1 MRRRTESG
9 RHYSDSDD
17 ALSDPP
23 SGRRHNKHKDADTD
37 LGNALKD
44 ILDKGSLGQTP
55 AGMGID
61 TPRASFDNLSILD
74 PTNNHPA
81 SLPPPQTK
89 PVHPLSSLPKTKN
102 AHAPLSSLIQPRSDG
117 RSDAPGTPVVGSA
130 LPIRGTFKTAPPT
143 STPTSNANTSNPSS
157 SSGGPSLPPGIPVRR
172 RKSSAARETARSI
185 ALAKK
190 SQSIVTNLEAAQGLN
205 PNAAMQR
212 NREKAEAEEE
222 RLLAREE
229 KAIRHKRTM
238 ERSLKKAAHNQ
249 THAHSSSS
257 VHASSKHHHH
267 HGSSH
272 HHHHHRRSPQPTSSS
287 SSNGSNSNTSSD
299 VSDLSDGYEGGEDSN
314 TISNSW
320 KGDISGSDTSDD
332 DKHIPTAADLPP
344 SRSRTSSRSE
354 RISGS
359 SKGPRNSFTE
369 AARSPLS
376 VGVPP
381 MGQTLN
387 GAPEQLPDLTIRI
400 LLLGDSGVGKTSLML
415 RYSDNKFA
423 YSLIATAG
431 VDFKVKNM
439 DIPNPAYNKSA
450 AAGLQNEEE
459 LNSISE
465 EEKELRILLSKPF
478 LRVRCQIWDTAG
490 QEKFHVITRAYYRG
504 AHAIV
509 CTYDVTDSDSFRNID
524 YWLANIHTH
533 TIGKG
538 GGDDSDESGGSGAV
552 QTMIIGNKT
561 DLHHKRTV
569 TKSQGEA
576 LAKECGGKNNEERSD
591 EMTNAHYHS
600 FILTRRAVT
609 YIETSAKDG
618 TNVNDAFQRLAT
630 DVVTQLD
637 RERRGAGKL
646 PAKKRGSKKWL
657 PAGFLPSQ
665 QKRGSKT
672 MKRKGSA
679 EGCVLS

>member
-117 RSDAPGTPVVGSA
+117 RSDGSDSDSSLPRRPKSIDTTPFNSQDGSNFTPLQPPPQAPGTPVVGSA

-344 SRSRTSSRSE
+344 SRSRTSSRM
-354 RISGS
+354 
-359 SKGPRNSFTE
+359 
-369 AARSPLS
+369 
-376 VGVPP
+376 GVPP

-576 LAKECGGKNNEERSD
+576 LAKECG
-591 EMTNAHYHS
+591 
-600 FILTRRAVT
+600 VT

>member
-1 MRRRTESG
+1 MQ
-9 RHYSDSDD
+9 H
-17 ALSDPP
+17 
-23 SGRRHNKHKDADTD
+23 HNQ
-37 LGNALKD
+37 
-44 ILDKGSLGQTP
+44 SQT
-55 AGMGID
+55 A
-61 TPRASFDNLSILD
+61 NL
-74 PTNNHPA
+74 
-81 SLPPPQTK
+81 
-89 PVHPLSSLPKTKN
+89 PLSSLPTTQKH

-117 RSDAPGTPVVGSA
+117 SDSDSSLPSRLKPIDTTPFNSTEGSSFTPLQPPLQAPGTPVVGSA
-130 LPIRGTFKTAPPT
+130 LPVGGTFKTAPP
-143 STPTSNANTSNPSS
+143 NPST
-157 SSGGPSLPPGIPVRR
+157 GPSLPPGIPVRR

-205 PNAAMQR
+205 PGAAMQR

-238 ERSLKKAAHNQ
+238 ERSLKKASHGQ
-249 THAHSSSS
+249 THGHSHASSSS
-257 VHASSKHHHH
+257 SNKHHHH
-267 HGSSH
+267 HH
-272 HHHHHRRSPQPTSSS
+272 HHHHHRRSPQPQPHELTASSPNS
-287 SSNGSNSNTSSD
+287 GSGSGSGSNSNTSSD
-299 VSDLSDGYEGGEDSN
+299 VSDLSDGYEGGEDNN
-314 TISNSW
+314 TISGTW

-359 SKGPRNSFTE
+359 SKGGTRNSFAE

-576 LAKECGGKNNEERSD
+576 LAKECG
-591 EMTNAHYHS
+591 
-600 FILTRRAVT
+600 VT

-630 DVVTQLD
+630 DVVAQLD
-637 RERRGAGKL
+637 RERRGAGKQ

-672 MKRKGSA
+672 KHRKGSA
-679 EGCVLS
+679 DGCTLS